1 MSGNIREMENVIER
15 AVLLSSSSRLEID
28 LPLFSQHIDDSSF
41 ADMPTLDEIQKR
53 YIQFVLSKTN
63 GKISGPGSASEIL
76 GLKMNSTAGEDEKA
90 WIVNCF

>member
-76 GLKMNSTAGEDEKA
+76 GLKRTALQAKMKKLGL
-90 WIVNCF
+90 